1 MSVLISTG
9 QICQMSSLQ
18 WELCQEEAG
27 EGRAAVM
34 ACQPSHRNAEPMPQ
48 MAALSKYTLKR
59 KRCTQFAEAVLLG
72 LMHCLH
78 HHQNTTHVMAASD
91 TVKAEEEKCNAF
103 FPFRTQNFHWAM
115 NGAQLLWKLDL
126 PAGYQLFCPINE
138 SKTKLHVFPVS
149 LMIKSY
155 FKYNSTKTPLIFKCT
170 SYLFCNKVLLFISVL
185 PWYLKKHEKSPTAAS
200 SSTTLISKE

>member
-59 KRCTQFAEAVLLG
+59 KRCTQFAEAMLLG

-78 HHQNTTHVMAASD
+78 HHQNTTRHGSFRYSEGRGGEMQCLFPIQNPKLPLGNEWC
-91 TVKAEEEKCNAF
+91 TVTLEIR
-103 FPFRTQNFHWAM
+103 PPSWISII
-115 NGAQLLWKLDL
+115 L
-126 PAGYQLFCPINE
+126 PN
-138 SKTKLHVFPVS
+138 KW
-149 LMIKSY
+149 IKDEAPCFS
-155 FKYNSTKTPLIFKCT
+155 C
-170 SYLFCNKVLLFISVL
+170 
-185 PWYLKKHEKSPTAAS
+185 
-200 SSTTLISKE
+200 